1 MEERFNMEKALEDM
15 GFTMQ
20 DKERECLSVKG
31 HVAIWY
37 AVDPFLDELGRP
49 VGCVIE
55 NTGERIYEGKMH
67 ATPDVLKRLLASLHI
82 LEPAGKNRQKQTVRQ
97 IRIVGSISKISDSF
111 RLFYPATPT

>member
-20 DKERECLSVKG
+20 DKEQECLSVKG

-37 AVDPFLDELGRP
+37 AVDTFLDELGRP

-55 NTGERIYEGKMH
+55 NKGERIYEGKI
-67 ATPDVLKRLLASLHI
+67 PENQDVLKRLLASLHI
-82 LEPAGKNRQKQTVRQ
+82 L
-97 IRIVGSISKISDSF
+97 
-111 RLFYPATPT
+111 